1 MAPTNMIKALD
12 PLEFRFTDPDDA
24 GKFGDG
30 WFVYSEADIMR
41 KPARE
46 LIELEVAMGL
56 AIVSVMNGMRQGSVI
71 GDTAATWIAV
81 REVDPAR
88 AGEFDAFN
96 PITMAIEWRA
106 AEGKA
111 PAAEAASTPE
121 PQDSGLPVAGHQPDT
136 TSGRTDTVVLQ
147 VLPISG

>member
-1 MAPTNMIKALD
+1 MAPTNMIKAL
-12 PLEFRFTDPDDA
+12 PPIEFRFTDPDDA

-30 WFVYSEADIMR
+30 WFVYSETDIMR

-71 GDTAATWIAV
+71 GDTAAAWIGV
-81 REVDPAR
+81 RETDLAR

-96 PITMAIEWRA
+96 PITMAIEWRDPP
-106 AEGKA
+106 GKA
-111 PAAEAASTPE
+111 PAARPAATPE
-121 PQDSGLPVAGHQPDT
+121 PPELSLPEIGPRHDT
-136 TSGRTDTVVLQ
+136 TSAQTDTVILQ
-147 VLPISG
+147 SLPIAE